1 MFKFFINPARE
12 DNIQIVSIRQED
24 INFRGEPK
32 KIILIS
38 DVTEV
43 VNFRETE
50 SVHTFF
56 ELLTATVSHE
66 MLTPL
71 NSVLSLLALL
81 LDKVKDQNVN
91 WMLRIV
97 NSSAYQLRY
106 LVTDMVDLFQIKNKQ
121 FKLNE
126 HPVLFVSDI
135 KAFGNVIK
143 EPCLLKLLDFELIF
157 SGDLQD
163 DHLFL
168 VLDI

>member
-1 MFKFFINPARE
+1 VFKFFINPARE

>member
-1 MFKFFINPARE
+1 M
-12 DNIQIVSIRQED
+12 
-24 INFRGEPK
+24 
-32 KIILIS
+32 ILMS
-38 DVTEV
+38 DVTELV
-43 VNFRETE
+43 KYRETE
-50 SVHTFF
+50 SVHSFF

-71 NSVLSLLALL
+71 NSVLSLLNSLISN
-81 LDKVKDQNVN
+81 VKDLHVN
-91 WMLRIV
+91 RMLRIV

-135 KAFGNVIK
+135 KAFGNVTK
-143 EPCLLKLLDFELIF
+143 EPCLLKGLEFELIF

-163 DHLFL
+163 DHQIL